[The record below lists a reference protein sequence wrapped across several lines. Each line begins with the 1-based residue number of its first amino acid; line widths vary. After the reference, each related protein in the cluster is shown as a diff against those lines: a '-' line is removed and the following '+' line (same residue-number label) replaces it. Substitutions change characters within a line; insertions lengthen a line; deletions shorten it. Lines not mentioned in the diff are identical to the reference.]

1 MNSDGMARIEATT
14 PAALKEFTDRARF
27 CGVQLEVFPARLVV
41 IARRVSAS
49 VESRL
54 TDAAAIAECKISVW

>member
-1 MNSDGMARIEATT
+1 MTGGMARIEATT
-14 PAALKEFTDRARF
+14 PAALKEFLDRARF

-41 IARRVSAS
+41 IVRRVSTH

-54 TDAAAIAECKISVW
+54 QSVAEASDCKISVW